1 MVNFLNYQY
10 LFGGFLVLKP
20 TIWSFLV
27 ETIDKVAQDN
37 ALEANKEVQVTAP
50 GEQTNAVADGED
62 TGTHQEHIKEA
73 LELLYVHFPKAF
85 IKEGDCKPLKIGIL
99 EDLKPLIAN
108 IEGLSISKV
117 RAAVRVYTTR
127 LRYFYSVR
135 EGAQRVDLNGNEV
148 EPVTAEHA
156 EYARTRFT
164 EINNKR
170 RPAKPKKPQGRPFN
184 KGKRPNNGEG
194 QGDGQQRRF
203 NNRDGQLQRR
213 FNNRNNNN
221 QRKFEPAK
229 ESDIRIGRYV
239 FVSTDR
245 SYVKG
250 TVSEDLNGDT
260 VSITTMNGLPVNVP
274 LSRVF
279 LSVGGAPRPKRN
291 FNNNG
296 SNGHYNKGPR
306 NNYRNNNNR
315 RPNGNHQNGKVAPN
329 SAE

>member
-1 MVNFLNYQY
+1 M
-10 LFGGFLVLKP
+10 
-20 TIWSFLV
+20 
-27 ETIDKVAQDN
+27 ETIDNVAQD
-37 ALEANKEVQVTAP
+37 ATPVANSEVQA
-50 GEQTNAVADGED
+50 AVAPVEQNNNVFDGENG
-62 TGTHQEHIKEA
+62 GTHQEHIKEA

-148 EPVTAEHA
+148 EPVTVEHA

-184 KGKRPNNGEG
+184 KGKRPNNGEQADG
-194 QGDGQQRRF
+194 QRRFKNNNRDGQQRRF
-203 NNRDGQLQRR
+203 NN
-213 FNNRNNNN
+213 NNRDNNY

-239 FVSTDR
+239 YVSTDR

-250 TVSEDLNGDT
+250 TVTEEINGDK
-260 VSITTMNGLPVNVP
+260 VSITAMNGLPVSVP

-279 LSVGGAPRPKRN
+279 VSVGETQRPKRN
-291 FNNNG
+291 FNGNNG
-296 SNGHYNKGPR
+296 GNGGNGHYNKGQR
-306 NNYRNNNNR
+306 NNFRNNNNR
-315 RPNGNHQNGKVAPN
+315 RPNGNGQNQGAKPN
-329 SAE
+329 QGSAE

>member
-1 MVNFLNYQY
+1 METRDNLAE
-10 LFGGFLVLKP
+10 G
-20 TIWSFLV
+20 V
-27 ETIDKVAQDN
+27 EQEVVSPEASATKDATSLAADADN
-37 ALEANKEVQVTAP
+37 
-50 GEQTNAVADGED
+50 G
-62 TGTHQEHIKEA
+62 GTHQEHIKEA

-85 IKEGDCKPLKIGIL
+85 IKEGDCKPLKVGIL
-99 EDLKPLIAN
+99 EDLKPLIAD

-170 RPAKPKKPQGRPFN
+170 RPQKPKKAPARPFN
-184 KGKRPNNGEG
+184 KGGKRPNGEG
-194 QGDGQQRRF
+194 QGERRFNRDGQPSNNNRRF
-203 NNRDGQLQRR
+203 NNQNRD
-213 FNNRNNNN
+213 

-239 FVSTDR
+239 YVSTDR

-250 TVSEDLNGDT
+250 TVSEELNDGK
-260 VSITTMNGLPVNVP
+260 VSITLMNGLQVP
-274 LSRVF
+274 MPLNRVF
-279 LSVGGAPRPKRN
+279 LSVGGAPRPKRPGN
-291 FNNNG
+291 F
-296 SNGHYNKGPR
+296 NKGPR
-306 NNYRNNNNR
+306 TNYRGNNR
-315 RPNGNHQNGKVAPN
+315 RPNNRAP
-329 SAE
+329 SQGSGE

>member
-1 MVNFLNYQY
+1 M
-10 LFGGFLVLKP
+10 
-20 TIWSFLV
+20 
-27 ETIDKVAQDN
+27 ETRDN
-37 ALEANKEVQVTAP
+37 LAEGVDKEVAAS
-50 GEQTNAVADGED
+50 EQAALQSANTLAADADNG
-62 TGTHQEHIKEA
+62 GTHQEHIKEA

-99 EDLKPLIAN
+99 EDLKPLIAD

-135 EGAQRVDLNGNEV
+135 EGAQRVDLNGNDV

-156 EYARTRFT
+156 EYARSRFT

-170 RPAKPKKPQGRPFN
+170 RPAKPRKAPSRPFN
-184 KGKRPNNGEG
+184 KGPRRPNNGEG
-194 QGDGQQRRF
+194 QGESQGQRRFNRDGQQNNNRRF
-203 NNRDGQLQRR
+203 NNRDG
-213 FNNRNNNN
+213 NN

-229 ESDIRIGRYV
+229 ESDIRVGRYV
-239 FVSTDR
+239 YVSTDR

-250 TVSEDLNGDT
+250 TVSEELHGDS
-260 VSITTMNGLPVNVP
+260 VSITLMNGLPVSMP
-274 LSRVF
+274 LNRVY

-291 FNNNG
+291 FN
-296 SNGHYNKGPR
+296 NKGPR

-315 RPNGNHQNGKVAPN
+315 RPGGNNNRTPN
-329 SAE
+329 QGSNE